1 MIALTVAEGGDWQN
15 VIGELIA
22 LTVAEGG
29 DWQNVIGELIA
40 LIVVRVVTG
49 RM

>member
-40 LIVVRVVTG
+40 LTVVRVMTG

>member
-1 MIALTVAEGGDWQN
+1 MIGELIALTVAEGDGWQN

-29 DWQNVIGELIA
+29 D
-40 LIVVRVVTG
+40 
-49 RM
+49 

>member
-1 MIALTVAEGGDWQN
+1 M
-15 VIGELIA
+15 IGELIA